1 MRRRLSWVVLGVAVL
16 AVVGWGV
23 GAEKK
28 AGRTPW
34 VGSKLV
40 GSPDPAPAFKLV
52 NAFPQAKFDHPT
64 LMTQAPGGGRF
75 FVAEQGGKLFSFKPE
90 AGAKPELCFDPAAEL
105 KNLALTPDAVGVEST
120 YGFVFHPKF
129 ASNRHCYVCYT
140 LKGKDKP
147 NLPEGTRV
155 SRFTMTAAEP
165 PRLDVASEEIVL
177 TYLQGGH
184 NGGDLHFGPDGMLY
198 ISTGDSADP
207 NPPDRLKT
215 GQDITDLLSSVLRID
230 VDRKEAGKNYA
241 IPKDNPFVG
250 TVIDGKPAR
259 GEVWAYGFR
268 NPWRMSFDR
277 GTGDL
282 WVGDVGWEL
291 WELVHK
297 VERAGNYGW
306 SAVEGR
312 QPVNTAVKLGP
323 TPIRPPV
330 VEIPHTE
337 GASMTGGYVYRG
349 KKFPQLAGKYV
360 FGDWVTKRV
369 WAAEVKGTELV
380 DLKEIAPPT
389 VRVVA
394 FGQDADGELF
404 LLDYDAGTVHAF
416 APNDV
421 TASDPGKFPRTLSAT
436 GLFADTKAHA
446 VAAGVVKFE
455 VASPQWQDYA
465 TAEHFLAAPGTAPVR
480 DYADKKQIEG
490 NVNWNWYRLHFP
502 DGTALVKTL
511 FLETERG
518 TPATRRRVE
527 TQVLLF
533 DGQYWHGYTYAWRDD
548 QSDADL
554 VAAEG
559 SEKTIAVKDPVF
571 AGGVRQQTWTFAG
584 RSQCMQCHHSWAE
597 HTLGFNVEQLH
608 RDIATPAGRVNQLA
622 HLRDAG
628 VLERRAKDEKPVAYY
643 APADLAKE
651 RRLTNPADATA
662 KLDDRA
668 RGYFHANCGHC
679 HRFGGGGAVDFELH
693 AFADLASPKLIGAK
707 PVRGTFDLPDA
718 CVIAPGAPERSTVHY
733 RMAKFG
739 TGRMPHVG
747 SEFVDEAGVELI
759 SEWIGS
765 LDDKGKPGKSRLPGS
780 RALSGDT
787 GMKLRAAPMLHAR
800 LVGTGAAGAEAA
812 QYLEA
817 AAKLPPGPMRDLFEG
832 YLPHAGRDKKLG
844 TTPRPKAILA
854 LTGDAL
860 KGRELFVAEKSQCLK
875 CHKLDGQGKE
885 VGPDLSAIAKTRS
898 REHLLES
905 LLEPSRRVEP
915 QYQSYLVTTHDGR
928 AFTALVTRKDAA
940 AVVLKDAE
948 NRETTLVPA
957 DIDTLRPARES
968 LMPAGLLS
976 DFTPQQAADLLAFL
990 AARK

>member
-1 MRRRLSWVVLGVAVL
+1 MRRRLAWVVVSVA
-16 AVVGWGV
+16 AVAAIGWGT

-40 GSPDPAPAFKLV
+40 GSPEPAPAFKLV

-75 FVAEQGGKLFSFKPE
+75 FVAEQGGKLFSFKPG

-105 KNLALTPDAVGVEST
+105 KNLVLTPDAVGVEST

-129 ASNRHCYVCYT
+129 ATNRHCYVCYT

-165 PRLDVASEEIVL
+165 PRLDPATEEIVL

-198 ISTGDSADP
+198 ISTGDSAVP

-230 VDRKEAGKNYA
+230 VDRKDAGKNYA

-277 GTGDL
+277 GTGEL

-312 QPVNTAVKLGP
+312 QPVNSGWKLGP
-323 TPIRPPV
+323 TPIQPPV
-330 VEIPHTE
+330 IEIPHTD

-349 KKFPQLAGKYV
+349 KKYPQLVGKYV
-360 FGDWVTKRV
+360 FGDWVTKRI

-380 DLKEIAPPT
+380 TLTEITPPT

-394 FGQDADGELF
+394 FGQDADGELYA
-404 LLDYDAGTVHAF
+404 LDYDNGTVHAF
-416 APNDV
+416 VTND
-421 TASDPGKFPRTLSAT
+421 TAASDPAKFPKTLSAS
-436 GLFADTKAHA
+436 GLFADTKSHA
-446 VAAGVVKFE
+446 VAPGVVKFE
-455 VASPQWQDYA
+455 INSPQWQDYA
-465 TAEHFLAAPGTAPVR
+465 TSEHFLAAPGTAPVI
-480 DYADKKQIEG
+480 DYTGKKQIEG

-502 DGTALVKTL
+502 ASTALVKTL
-511 FLETERG
+511 SLETERG
-518 TPATRRRVE
+518 NPASRRRVE

-554 VAAEG
+554 VPAEG
-559 SEKTIAVKDPVF
+559 SEKAIAVKDPVF

-597 HTLGFNVEQLH
+597 HTLAFNLEQLH
-608 RDIATPAGRVNQLA
+608 RDIDTPEGRVNQLTK
-622 HLRDAG
+622 LFDAG
-628 VLERRAKDEKPVAYY
+628 VLDRRGNDGKPLPTYTATDLKAERK
-643 APADLAKE
+643 
-651 RRLTNPADATA
+651 LTNPAEATA
-662 KLDDRA
+662 SLDDRA
-668 RGYFHANCGHC
+668 KGYFHANCGHC

-718 CVIAPGAPERSTVHY
+718 RLIAPGDPERSTVHY

-747 SEFVDEAGVELI
+747 SEYVDELGVDVVGR
-759 SEWIGS
+759 WIGS
-765 LDDKGKPGKSRLPGS
+765 LDEKGKPGGVPL
-780 RALSGDT
+780 RARYLSGSPA
-787 GMKLRAAPMLHAR
+787 MQLHAAPMLHAR
-800 LVGTGAAGAEAA
+800 ELGRGEAGTKAP
-812 QYLEA
+812 QYLEI
-817 AAKLPPGPMRDLFEG
+817 AAKLPAGPMRDLFEG
-832 YLPHAGRDKKLG
+832 YLPHDGRDKKLG
-844 TTPRPKAILA
+844 SSPRAKSLLA
-854 LTGDAL
+854 LTGNVAE
-860 KGRELFVAEKSQCLK
+860 GRDLFISEKSQCVK
-875 CHKLDGQGKE
+875 CHKHEGVGKE
-885 VGPDLSAIAKTRS
+885 IGPDLSAIGKTRS

-905 LLEPSRRVEP
+905 LIEPSRRVEP
-915 QYQSYLVTTHDGR
+915 AYQSYLVTTHDGR
-928 AFTALVTRKDAA
+928 AFTALIVRKDAT

-948 NRETTLVPA
+948 GREITLAPA

-976 DFTPQQAADLLAFL
+976 DFTPQQAADLLAYL
-990 AARK
+990 ASRK

>member
-16 AVVGWGV
+16 TALGWGV
-23 GAEKK
+23 GAAKP

-40 GSPDPAPAFKLV
+40 GSPEPAPAFKLV
-52 NAFPQAKFDHPT
+52 NAFPKAKFDHPT

-75 FVAEQGGKLFSFKPE
+75 FVAEQGGKIFSFKPE

-105 KNLALTPDAVGVEST
+105 KNVALTPNAAGVEST
-120 YGFVFHPKF
+120 YGLVFHPKF
-129 ASNRHCYVCYT
+129 AANRQCFVCYT
-140 LKGKDKP
+140 VKGKDKP
-147 NLPEGTRV
+147 NLPDGTRV

-165 PRLDVASEEIVL
+165 PRIDPASEEIL
-177 TYLQGGH
+177 FTYLQGGH

-207 NPPDRLKT
+207 NPPDALKT

-230 VDRKEAGKNYA
+230 VDRKDAGKNYA

-250 TVIDGKPAR
+250 TLIEGKPAR

-277 GTGDL
+277 ATGEL

-297 VERAGNYGW
+297 VSRAGNYGW

-312 QPVNTAVKLGP
+312 QPVNSGWKLGP
-323 TPIRPPV
+323 TPIEPPV
-330 VEIPHTE
+330 IEIPHTE

-349 KKFPQLAGKYV
+349 KKYPQLVGKYV
-360 FGDWVTKRV
+360 FGDWVTKRI

-380 DLKEIAPPT
+380 ELKELTPPT

-394 FGQDADGELF
+394 FGQDADGELYA
-404 LLDYDAGTVHAF
+404 LDYDAGTVHAF
-416 APNDV
+416 APND
-421 TASDPGKFPRTLSAT
+421 AALSDPAKFPRTLSAS
-436 GLFADTKAHA
+436 GLFADTKSHA
-446 VAAGVVKFE
+446 VAPGVVKFE
-455 VASPQWQDYA
+455 VNSPQWQDYA
-465 TAEHFLAAPGTAPVR
+465 TAEHFLAAPGTAPVI
-480 DYADKKQIEG
+480 DYPEKKQIEG

-502 DGTALVKTL
+502 ASTALVKTL
-511 FLETERG
+511 SLETERG
-518 TPATRRRVE
+518 DPASRRRVE

-554 VAAEG
+554 VPAEG
-559 SEKTIAVKDPVF
+559 SEKAIAVKDPVF

-597 HTLGFNVEQLH
+597 HTLGFNLEQLH
-608 RDIATPAGRVNQLA
+608 RDTDGVNQLTK
-622 HLRDAG
+622 LVEAG
-628 VLERRAKDEKPVAYY
+628 VLERRARDGKPLPAYT
-643 APADLAKE
+643 AADLKKE
-651 RRLTNPADATA
+651 RKLTNPADATA

-668 RGYFHANCGHC
+668 KGYLHANCGHC

-693 AFADLASPKLIGAK
+693 AFADLASKKLVDAK
-707 PVRGTFDLPDA
+707 PTRGTFDLPDA
-718 CVIAPGAPERSTVHY
+718 CVIAPGAPERSTLYY

-747 SEFVDEAGVELI
+747 AEFVDEAGVDLVGR
-759 SEWIGS
+759 WIAAM
-765 LDDKGKPGKSRLPGS
+765 KGKETARPPLGKLDESAVAAALQAKPGDLA
-780 RALSGDT
+780 RA
-787 GMKLRAAPMLHAR
+787 
-800 LVGTGAAGAEAA
+800 VGTATAGENAAAI
-812 QYLEA
+812 LTL
-817 AAKLPPGPMRDLFEG
+817 AAKLPAGPKRDLFEG
-832 YLPHAGRDKKLG
+832 YFPHDGRDKKLG
-844 TTPRPKAILA
+844 ANPRPKALLA
-854 LTGDAL
+854 LTGDAA
-860 KGRELFVAEKSQCLK
+860 KGRDLFVAEKSQCVK

-905 LLEPSRRVEP
+905 LLDPSRRVEP
-915 QYQSYLVTTHDGR
+915 AYQSYLVTAHDGR
-928 AFTALVTRKDAA
+928 TFTALIVRKDAT

-948 NRETTLVPA
+948 ARETTLTPA
-957 DIDTLRPARES
+957 DIDTLRPARDS
-968 LMPAGLLS
+968 IMPAGLLA

-990 AARK
+990 ASRK